1 MKGIFYQAACFV
13 CVIALAA
20 AFAGALDRLNGAR
33 AAAEEAGRLS
43 GSVLSWYS
51 GERALMR
58 LYGEAD
64 LALYQERDPAGL
76 EGISRVGN
84 RFLLAAET
92 KDGARYEAA
101 LDLVGPASGA
111 RCVLAYMVRRQAEA
125 PVP

>member
-1 MKGIFYQAACFV
+1 MKGILWQAACFL

-20 AFAGALDRLNGAR
+20 AFAGALDRWADAR
-33 AAAEEAGRLS
+33 AAAEEADRLS
-43 GSVLSWYS
+43 ESVLSWYS

-84 RFLLAAET
+84 RFLLTADTE
-92 KDGARYEAA
+92 DGARYEAA

-111 RCVLAYMVRRQAEA
+111 RCVPAYMVLRQAGT
-125 PVP
+125 PVS

>member
-76 EGISRVGN
+76 GGISRVGN
-84 RFLLAAET
+84 RFLLTAET
-92 KDGARYEAA
+92 KDGA
-101 LDLVGPASGA
+101 
-111 RCVLAYMVRRQAEA
+111 
-125 PVP
+125 

>member
-58 LYGEAD
+58 LYGEAY

-76 EGISRVGN
+76 GGISRVGN
-84 RFLLAAET
+84 RFLLTAET

-101 LDLVGPASGA
+101 LDLVGPASGS
-111 RCVLAYMVRRQAEA
+111 RCVLAYMVRRQAET
-125 PVP
+125 PVS

>member
-76 EGISRVGN
+76 GGISRVGN
-84 RFLLAAET
+84 RFLLTAET

-101 LDLVGPASGA
+101 LDLVGPASGS
-111 RCVLAYMVRRQAEA
+111 RCVLAYMVRRQAET
-125 PVP
+125 PVS